1 MHTQTPKSLIM
12 FRIIFGYL
20 LIGATG
26 ISLWLS
32 WVASRTTSTAI
43 GLGLLLMMVSV
54 SALGIGAALLVLE
67 SSHLKN
73 SHHHTPV
80 QGISLTSAAFIA
92 AVSVVASVAVTYL
105 HFITDSSQ
113 GFATT
118 AVSYPPAT
126 ALWCVTLLSLTIWVS
141 LMAVIA
147 QGSAAP
153 SDDRRP
159 EHTRT

>member
-20 LIGATG
+20 LISATG

-43 GLGLLLMMVSV
+43 GLGLLPMMVSV

-80 QGISLTSAAFIA
+80 QGISLTSAAFVA

-105 HFITDSSQ
+105 HFITDASQ
-113 GFATT
+113 GFATA

-126 ALWCVTLLSLTIWVS
+126 ALWCGTLLSLTVWVS

-153 SDDRRP
+153 SDARHP